1 MIDLTF
7 STQKA
12 PSKGDILLSDPF
24 ESDQYFTRSVVLL
37 CDHDDN
43 GSFGFVLNNYL
54 DIKLHSLIPKFPSV
68 DTKVSVGGPVDTE
81 SVFYIHTFGE
91 FITGSTKIGEA
102 LYFGGDF
109 DEILEQMN
117 QTPENVQKVRFF
129 LGYSGWSPNQLK
141 EEMSKNSWIVSTDY
155 KGKDLFDTHEKNL
168 WEKLMKKQG
177 KKFEMMANFPLDPTN
192 N

>member
-91 FITGSTKIGEA
+91 IITGSTKIGDS

-109 DEILEQMN
+109 DAILEQMN

-141 EEMSKNSWIVSTDY
+141 EEMSKNSWIVSNDY

-177 KKFEMMANFPLDPTN
+177 KKFEMMAKFPLDPTN